1 MAAEPWILGLGGS
14 HNGGA
19 CLLKGSEV
27 VVAVQEERLS
37 GIKRHFTW
45 LAEDTLS
52 ITYCLQAA
60 DLEPEQIDAIA
71 VSALPSLHA
80 PRHDVSRNPA
90 LAAAARSVPI
100 VPVGHHFAHAAG
112 AYAMSGFDDAA
123 LLVIDGSGTTAGDLT
138 DDEHRV
144 VVGHHGSEAI
154 SMYRATGQ
162 HMTPLA
168 KYMTGPDGW
177 LGVRDGGMR
186 AFGTLGGMYSAIADQ
201 IFGDVHA
208 AGKVM
213 GLAPCGNP
221 TIPVREFLHVEDGAL
236 QFSGAVAGRFRH
248 DLRWPDCAEA
258 YADLAASAQAAL
270 EAGLAALI
278 TDLGS
283 RVGGLHRLCYGGGVA
298 LNVVA
303 NDRVVAP
310 AAQELFILP
319 AAEDSGIAL
328 GAAYAALWRLTGSAH
343 HPRPRLRRDSTGRAY
358 DEGEIAQAIRRT
370 PAVTARR
377 SSDVVGETCDRLA
390 AGQVVGWF
398 QDGSE
403 LGPRS
408 LGQRT
413 LLCDPRHPEAKA
425 RLNARVKYRESF
437 RPFAPVLPEAAVPDW
452 FAVDEPVTSPFMLSA
467 PSFRDEQ
474 APRVPAV
481 VHVDGTGRL
490 QTVDGADHPLL
501 DRLLAAWT
509 SLTGVPI
516 LLNTSF
522 NLAGEPIVETPAD
535 ALRCLLSSGIDC
547 CVVGSWIAEPSGD
560 GSVLDLYPRRT
571 GRQTAS
577 ADASGGAYATLTPWG
592 TVNVMVEGLEDRVIS
607 TADGDVCARDLVARH
622 APNMDPLTAV
632 QLMHRL
638 WRLRLLS
645 FHQER
650 PTSPAA
656 V

>member
-14 HNGGA
+14 HSGGA

-27 VVAVQEERLS
+27 VVAIQEERLS
-37 GIKRHFTW
+37 GVKRHFTW

-52 ITYCLQAA
+52 VTYCLQTAN
-60 DLEPEQIDAIA
+60 LEPHRIDAIA
-71 VSALPSLHA
+71 VSALPSVHSA
-80 PRHDVSRNPA
+80 RHDVSRNPA
-90 LAAAARSVPI
+90 LAAATQSVPI
-100 VPVGHHFAHAAG
+100 IPVSHHFAHAAG
-112 AYAMSGFDDAA
+112 AYAMSGFQDAA
-123 LLVIDGSGTTAGDLT
+123 LLVIDGAGTTAGDLT
-138 DDEHRV
+138 DAEQRV
-144 VVGHHGSEAI
+144 IVDHHGSEAI

-162 HMTPLA
+162 RIRPLA

-186 AFGTLGGMYSAIADQ
+186 SFGTLGGMYSAIADQ

-221 TIPVREFLHVEDGAL
+221 TIPVHEFLTAEEGRL
-236 QFSGAVAGRFRH
+236 RFSCAVADRFGH
-248 DLRWPDCAEA
+248 DVRWPDCAET

-270 EAGLAALI
+270 ETGLAAVL
-278 TDLGS
+278 TDLAT
-283 RVGGLHRLCYGGGVA
+283 RLGGLDRLCYGGGVA

-328 GAAYAALWRLTGSAH
+328 GAAYAALWELTGRTH
-343 HPRPRLRRDSTGRAY
+343 HPRPRLRRDSTGRTY
-358 DEGEIAQAIRRT
+358 DEREIERAIRRT
-370 PAVTARR
+370 PAVNARR
-377 SSDVVGETCDRLA
+377 ASDVVAETCDRLA
-390 AGQVVGWF
+390 AGQVIGWF

-413 LLCDPRHPEAKA
+413 LLCDPRHPEAKD
-425 RLNARVKYRESF
+425 RLNARVKYREPF
-437 RPFAPVLPEAAVPDW
+437 RPFAPVLPEAAVADW
-452 FAVDEPVTSPFMLSA
+452 FQVDEPLTSPFMLSA

-474 APRVPAV
+474 AARVPAV

-490 QTVDGADHPLL
+490 QTVNRVDHPML

-509 SLTGVPI
+509 SLTGVPV

-522 NLAGEPIVETPAD
+522 NLAGEPIVETPDD

-547 CVVGSWIAEPSGD
+547 CIVGPWITEPTGD
-560 GSVLDLYPRRT
+560 KTLLDLYPRRAAART
-571 GRQTAS
+571 PSTNGS
-577 ADASGGAYATLTPWG
+577 AATYATHTPWG
-592 TVNVMVEGLEDRVIS
+592 VVNVTVKSLEDRIIA
-607 TADGDVCARDLVARH
+607 TADGDASARDLVARH
-622 APNMDPLTAV
+622 APDMNPLTAV

-638 WRLRLLS
+638 WRLRMLS
-645 FHQER
+645 FEEPSAR
-650 PTSPAA
+650 RAA